1 MRKRLFALLLAVALL
16 GAACNNDEPQT
27 TSAASPSPSPSPS
40 PEPEPVRCPL
50 TGVEAPE
57 GLDINRPALAFK
69 IDNHPR
75 ARPPA
80 GLEAADIVYEELVE
94 GGLTRFLGVNHCR
107 DADDLGPIRSARAVD
122 PDIMVQYKPVLFAYS
137 GASPNNL
144 RKVRSTAGVIDLAHG
159 SNGPAYSR
167 RRGRPAPHN
176 LFTSTEAIRSR
187 PAAQGVNGPPETG
200 LVFDPELAEDS
211 NEPSPDAGSPS
222 PGKSAPAEPEA
233 AAAPGTKVSLSY
245 SRSAAVSYTYDPA
258 TRLYLRAMGGQ
269 PHLAATGEQLSA
281 TNVVVMKVPVDR
293 SGSSPEIAT
302 AGTGEAIVLRNGEA
316 IRGEWRRPSLAHQ
329 ITLVA
334 AGKPIALAPGSTW
347 INLVPNDRPATVE

>member
-1 MRKRLFALLLAVALL
+1 MLLIPLL

-57 GLDINRPALAFK
+57 GLDVNRPALAFK

-75 ARPPA
+75 AQPPA

-107 DADDLGPIRSARAVD
+107 DIEDLGPIRSARAVD
-122 PDIMVQYKPVLFAYS
+122 PDILVQYSPALFAHS

-144 RKVRSTAGVIDLAHG
+144 RKIGATAGIVDVSHG
-159 SNGPAYSR
+159 AAGPAFSR

-176 LFTSTEAIRSR
+176 LFTSTEALRSR

-200 LVFDPELAEDS
+200 LVFDPELGEDPD
-211 NEPSPDAGSPS
+211 EPSPEADSPS
-222 PGKSAPAEPEA
+222 PGASEPAEPEA

-245 SRSAAVSYTYDPA
+245 SGAAAVSYTYDPA
-258 TRLYLRAMGGQ
+258 TRLYLRAIGGQ
-269 PHLAATGEQLSA
+269 PHLAATGDQLSA
-281 TNVVVMKVPVDR
+281 TNVVVMKVPVNR

-316 IRGEWRRPSLAHQ
+316 IRGEWVRPSLAHQ

-334 AGKPIALAPGSTW
+334 GGKPIALAPGSTW
-347 INLVPNDRPATVE
+347 INLLPNDRPATVE